1 MMRRGKLMTMNSQRI
16 VSTTFYH
23 SLKLSGR
30 LRKMRS
36 RLWLSNSRNAE
47 RRTIKSF
54 KRRRSSR
61 TEQKRDRKKSD
72 LPRSSIR
79 SWSKLGMNYEL
90 SRRKKL
96 KLRLSRH
103 KSCRTKTELTLTR
116 GQRVSTTA
124 TWWTSPT
131 MSTITSRGMG
141 QTWMRVPW
149 KERWTLWWTR
159 TKTWVQSYLLWDQ
172 VRSRYQKVESAAT
185 TTAQATELAAL
196 FSDILSSQIIE
207 LYA

>member
-1 MMRRGKLMTMNSQRI
+1 MRKEKLMTMNLPRI
-16 VSTTFYH
+16 VSITFYH
-23 SLKLSGR
+23 KLASSGR

-36 RLWLSNSRNAE
+36 RLWLSNSRSAE

-54 KRRRSSR
+54 KRRQSSR

-72 LPRSSIR
+72 LLRSSTR
-79 SWSKLGMNYEL
+79 SSLKRGMNFEL

-96 KLRLSRH
+96 RLKLSKH
-103 KSCRTKTELTLTR
+103 KSCRTKTELTSTR
-116 GQRVSTTA
+116 GQRVSATA
-124 TWWTSPT
+124 TWWTSQT

-141 QTWMRVPW
+141 QTWMRVTW
-149 KERWTLWWTR
+149 TERWTLWWIH

-185 TTAQATELAAL
+185 TTAQATELVAL

-207 LYA
+207 LYT